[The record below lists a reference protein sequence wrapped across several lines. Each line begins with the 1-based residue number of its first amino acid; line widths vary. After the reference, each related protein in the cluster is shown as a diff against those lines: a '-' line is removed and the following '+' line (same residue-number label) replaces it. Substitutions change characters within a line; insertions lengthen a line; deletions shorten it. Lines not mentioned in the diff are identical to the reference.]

1 MQGLSRGPL
10 LKGRSHCPPYKRM
23 ATGRFTQSQRAGILF
38 PAKRI
43 HRYLKRGR
51 YSKRVGAGSSVYL
64 AAVLEYLVAE
74 ILDLSGKAAQD
85 NSRVRINSR
94 YLTLGIRNDTE
105 LADLLAT
112 VTISEGGVLPFI
124 HPTLL

>member
-1 MQGLSRGPL
+1 MTS
-10 LKGRSHCPPYKRM
+10 
-23 ATGRFTQSQRAGILF
+23 GRFTQSQRAGILF

-85 NSRVRINSR
+85 NSRVIINSR
-94 YLTLGIRNDTE
+94 FLTLGIRNDTE

-124 HPTLL
+124 HPNLLLPSPGAQAYDSRRRIVHDDE